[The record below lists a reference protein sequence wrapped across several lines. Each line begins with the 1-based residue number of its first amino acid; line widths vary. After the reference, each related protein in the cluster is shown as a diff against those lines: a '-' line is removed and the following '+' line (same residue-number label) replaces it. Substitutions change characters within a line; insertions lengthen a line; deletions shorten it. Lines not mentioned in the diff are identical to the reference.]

1 MADQATYLLRSTSEG
16 VAYYLSNVSPNGC
29 HVEFD
34 RRIDHGWR
42 FTAAERDKLAS
53 DHDHIRGRWVL
64 LEREKKRVAA
74 TPTAHSGTA
83 GTPDTE
89 GTSK

>member
-1 MADQATYLLRSTSEG
+1 MAKSATYLLRSMSEG

-42 FTAAERDKLAS
+42 FTAAERDKLAK
-53 DHDHIRGRWVL
+53 DHGHIRGRWAL
-64 LEREKKRVAA
+64 LDREAKRRAA
-74 TPTAHSGTA
+74 SHEAEALSDKGNA
-83 GTPDTE
+83 
-89 GTSK
+89 S